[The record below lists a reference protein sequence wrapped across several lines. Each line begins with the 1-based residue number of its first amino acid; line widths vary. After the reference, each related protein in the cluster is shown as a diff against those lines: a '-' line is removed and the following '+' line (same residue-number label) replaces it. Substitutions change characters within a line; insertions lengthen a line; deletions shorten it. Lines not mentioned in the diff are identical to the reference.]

1 MDLDSI
7 LRVSPEGFDGQVALD
22 PFEERLNLPS
32 VAVDVGNYKRSE
44 FEVVGKEDDNLLF
57 LSIIELN
64 NAQVFRIL
72 FPAGIACKA
81 NGLISNDTHQVI
93 DVVVGLNHLILHG
106 SLCPGNEAGLI
117 LGHPVKGFQVHIGL
131 VHRID
136 CPLVWLIHIQIV
148 AIMISAIRYVDGVRY
163 ASA

>member
-22 PFEERLNLPS
+22 SFEERLNLPS

-44 FEVVGKEDDNLLF
+44 FEVVGKEDDNLFF

-72 FPAGIACKA
+72 FSGW
-81 NGLISNDTHQVI
+81 H
-93 DVVVGLNHLILHG
+93 
-106 SLCPGNEAGLI
+106 SL
-117 LGHPVKGFQVHIGL
+117 
-131 VHRID
+131 
-136 CPLVWLIHIQIV
+136 
-148 AIMISAIRYVDGVRY
+148 
-163 ASA
+163 